1 MKKLFILIFSVLI
14 FITSS
19 GFGLIGSSTI
29 VHAQLHQKSSKA
41 EADKMKKN
49 QNLASNIEE
58 KKNAEK
64 NQENEVAQSLI
75 QWMADAI
82 KSTLA
87 LMTEVLISVGK
98 TILTSIIRLF
108 N

>member
-1 MKKLFILIFSVLI
+1 MKKLLVLIFSVLI

-29 VHAQLHQKSSKA
+29 IHARLHQKASKVVA
-41 EADKMKKN
+41 EKVKKN
-49 QNLASNIEE
+49 QPSTPNLEE

-64 NQENEVAQSLI
+64 NQQNEVAQSLI
-75 QWMADAI
+75 QWTADAI

-87 LMTEVLISVGK
+87 LMTEALISVGK
-98 TILTSIIRLF
+98 TILTSIIHLF